1 MLRASQH
8 ISPKTFHG
16 HQQKIDQKNQVQVA
30 NVVFV
35 AVVVVVVVGGGG
47 GCGGVG
53 GGDVVAATI

>member
-30 NVVFV
+30 DVVFVV
-35 AVVVVVVVGGGG
+35 AVVVVGVVVGGD
-47 GCGGVG
+47 
-53 GGDVVAATI
+53 DVVAAAI

>member
-30 NVVFV
+30 DVVFVAV
-35 AVVVVVVVGGGG
+35 AVVVVVVFVVGVVGGGWWW
-47 GCGGVG
+47 
-53 GGDVVAATI
+53 

>member
-30 NVVFV
+30 DVVFV
-35 AVVVVVVVGGGG
+35 AVVVGGDDVVAVVVGGD
-47 GCGGVG
+47 
-53 GGDVVAATI
+53 GGDVVAAAI

>member
-30 NVVFV
+30 DVVFV
-35 AVVVVVVVGGGG
+35 GVVVVAVVVVGVVVVVGGDD
-47 GCGGVG
+47 V
-53 GGDVVAATI
+53 VVAAI